1 MKQRHSLTVIAAG
14 VACTLAFSS
23 PAVAQSSTKI
33 GVLMGF
39 TGPIESLTVG
49 IAAAAKIA
57 IAEVNDSGKL
67 VGGLTLE
74 AVDADT
80 TCVDAAAATASAERL
95 INDEGVVAIVGALC
109 SGSTIAS
116 ANNVAIP
123 TGVVMVSPASTSPAI
138 TGLDD
143 NGLVFRTAPSDTR
156 QGQVLAKVLSTKGI
170 KGRGA
175 VVYQQRLWKRLRRLI
190 RGGFR
195 EYGGYGCPLRRS

>member
-1 MKQRHSLTVIAAG
+1 MKRLLTVTTA
-14 VACTLAFSS
+14 TLLAFST
-23 PAVAQSSTKI
+23 PAWADSHVVKV

-49 IAAAAKIA
+49 IAAGAKIA
-57 IAEVNDSGKL
+57 LKEASDSGEL
-67 VGGLTLE
+67 LGGKVLE

-95 INDEGVVAIVGALC
+95 VNVEGVVAIVGALC

-123 TGVVMVSPASTSPAI
+123 NGVVMISPASTAPAI

-143 NGLVFRTAPSDTR
+143 NGLVFRTAPSDAR
-156 QGQVLAKVLSTKGI
+156 QGQI
-170 KGRGA
+170 
-175 VVYQQRLWKRLRRLI
+175 
-190 RGGFR
+190 
-195 EYGGYGCPLRRS
+195 